1 MAQGKRT
8 NGNVQPARKRV
19 KLSDGAPEAPEK
31 KKVPK
36 QSSADVKPSE
46 ATGSAK
52 SNIFD
57 RFEIVAGSYERL
69 LYGFQAAFDDSANLT
84 LKPIFSFPAHLSCI
98 KTCAAS
104 PGATGGTA
112 HSNNRHWLVT
122 SSTDDTVKLWD
133 LARRKEVGL
142 LVGHEAPATH
152 MQFLGA
158 GNKQLLTCSE
168 DGTLKLFRTK
178 DWALIRNF
186 KGHKARVN
194 YVDVH
199 PAGRI
204 ALSVSADRT
213 VRFWDL
219 LGSKE
224 SAAGGGK
231 QGSSSTKL
239 GAGQSCLPKT
249 FDEERSAQV
258 LIPFF

>member
-1 MAQGKRT
+1 M
-8 NGNVQPARKRV
+8 RKRV
-19 KLSDGAPEAPEK
+19 KLADE
-31 KKVPK
+31 PK
-36 QSSADVKPSE
+36 QAKTP
-46 ATGSAK
+46 APAAK
-52 SNIFD
+52 SSQTAAVQPADAANAAPSSHFD
-57 RFEIVAGSYERL
+57 RFELVAGSYERL
-69 LYGFQAAFDDSANLT
+69 LYGFQASFNGAGELGMA
-84 LKPIFSFPAHLSCI
+84 PIFSFPAHLSCI

-104 PGATGGTA
+104 PGGSGS
-112 HSNNRHWLVT
+112 SNARHWLVT

-194 YVDVH
+194 SVDVH

-239 GAGQSCLPKT
+239 GAGVLVCLY
-249 FDEERSAQV
+249 FSFLEQRG
-258 LIPFF
+258 